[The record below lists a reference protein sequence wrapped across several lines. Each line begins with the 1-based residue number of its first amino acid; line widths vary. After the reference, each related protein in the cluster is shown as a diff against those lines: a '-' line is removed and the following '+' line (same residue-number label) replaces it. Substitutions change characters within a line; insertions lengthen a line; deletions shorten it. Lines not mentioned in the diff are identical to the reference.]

1 RSDAGGAATDDDDVE
16 VRVLFTHGAASVP
29 PQRASPAVGFFGRY
43 RFPCFATERIRMF
56 MLRRYSCVEMTIV
69 LLVSFQGEVSLSSP
83 TCGLPKSPAATVLLP
98 GPRYG
103 WLFCGKGA
111 GQ

>member
-1 RSDAGGAATDDDDVE
+1 MRFADL
-16 VRVLFTHGAASVP
+16 RVKTKLMLA
-29 PQRASPAVGFFGRY
+29 
-43 RFPCFATERIRMF
+43 FALIA
-56 MLRRYSCVEMTIV
+56 TIV

-83 TCGLPKSPAATVLLP
+83 TCVLPKSPAATVLLP